1 MSRPCRAAKGLEC
14 VFPIWFTHCGRVWFT
29 LAIPRPCHPRP
40 CPSSQGHGTA
50 WPSRDCLWAN
60 WPRSASSDYHAEL
73 HEVVIRRIPVSD
85 ADGQCETKHRLIFE
99 VPFITLNSEM
109 IPTRCNNC
117 VYSSQW
123 LYSTCFGWQF
133 YPSSGVQCCMAFQVG
148 RYTYVVILSIFWL
161 SYLCRSCW
169 VVGNT
174 VLLCSAVSLNA
185 EYWERETAR
194 HNKTVLPT
202 TQHDRQR

>member
-1 MSRPCRAAKGLEC
+1 MRPCLIHTCHAMPMLCSDHAVLLKATAQHVRRNTACGL
-14 VFPIWFTHCGRVWFT
+14 PARVRT
-29 LAIPRPCHPRP
+29 LPATTQ
-40 CPSSQGHGTA
+40 SSTK
-50 WPSRDCLWAN
+50 
-60 WPRSASSDYHAEL
+60 
-73 HEVVIRRIPVSD
+73 VVIRRIPVSD

-174 VLLCSAVSLNA
+174 VLLCRVVSLNA
-185 EYWERETAR
+185 ECWVSPETCRVKPLRRINAIIASCW
-194 HNKTVLPT
+194 NYFTIL
-202 TQHDRQR
+202 